1 MRCLLA
7 SPGGL
12 LLRSAGTLLRRRSC
26 SGPLLL
32 LLGAAICLFYQTL
45 VLARN
50 RSRVR
55 SGPQQPDSRRPTEEE
70 VLMESRRWICSL
82 EALQRETQVQTW
94 SERAVVL
101 TGRLPLSDTEVQL
114 YHRVLQQLDHQ
125 VHLSRY
131 AETSSLLRSPRG
143 VDGWSLLLCL
153 SSAEQSCLRRISFS
167 NLQQHHQMVNL
178 LPSLMEAF
186 SDVGGGLCAFMARSQ
201 LAGVGLPMRPRSCGS
216 TNEKLLV
223 PPDSFSGS
231 SPPDQVPPPALVA
244 MVNVYVLVTSV
255 TPLTSFLHDIS
266 VVTTNQQPARRPVK
280 LRDFLREQ
288 LGRSTSHDALGQ
300 VKRVI
305 SEVLQAAA
313 SNEERCASCF
323 QLLTFILL
331 FSRSITPVIVKVDT
345 ELTFSSLSDDT
356 FERQITKDQILE
368 DTLRFLLTSRTHL
381 SPDTHL
387 LPQAE
392 RQQTGLCGR
401 TLGVCLSEDHF
412 LLLLR
417 LQQQLRT
424 PSAFTLLFP
433 SIPSSSSWPPRSLSD
448 LLPLLAHHYDS
459 HTNSSCRSNEDTE
472 EPISQQP
479 ALSPPRLQDE
489 GVCMDPHLRQIYTD
503 PALTLTPPFSPDV
516 KEYRAE
522 VSFDTV
528 TIRIRPEPFSDA
540 CRVHLDEH
548 RGPRMA
554 NYPLGLGD
562 SRISILVTD
571 DADPKEPVVMTIYTV
586 LVSRESRPSL
596 PMFGDHVTCSFVQDC
611 GLLVQPGVPCGL
623 QAHIQSEGPVQ
634 TCSSGHVPGRW
645 VVPCLSCSD
654 NRTCDWREV
663 AWQPDGC
670 SHPVVDRSQLQ
681 DCMRD
686 RKVLFIGD
694 STNRG
699 MMYFLMERVNSS
711 LEDWGKAHD
720 TLIYKNLNGGQT
732 LVGYSYYP
740 QFWLEKKN
748 RPTFRQAL
756 LQLLHRSRPL
766 MNSDLTVLVVGGVQ
780 WLKVDHLRTIR
791 DVLDRESLSN
801 ITVVVK
807 SLGMGFHLPVDGIRS
822 LTLMEI
828 QALYQD
834 NSNIIKT
841 AEHHGYE
848 AIDTFSMTMGRYK
861 EFLQGRC
868 ACHYHEVEKFW
879 PPKTLI
885 QSSFTT
891 NGTRPGPGL
900 SSQSAVPDTEQEA
913 GSSTPRY
920 HVRGLVNQVYSEIL
934 LSRLCPRTRA

>member
-1 MRCLLA
+1 MLSHHLNLILFLFCLA
-7 SPGGL
+7 
-12 LLRSAGTLLRRRSC
+12 
-26 SGPLLL
+26 
-32 LLGAAICLFYQTL
+32 
-45 VLARN
+45 
-50 RSRVR
+50 
-55 SGPQQPDSRRPTEEE
+55 
-70 VLMESRRWICSL
+70 
-82 EALQRETQVQTW
+82 QVQTG
-94 SERAVVL
+94 SPRAVVL
-101 TGRLPLSDTEVQL
+101 TGRLPPSHTEVQL
-114 YHRVLQQLDHQ
+114 YHRVLRQLGHQ

-131 AETSSLLRSPRG
+131 AETSSLLRNSRG

-153 SSAEQSCLRRISFS
+153 SGAERSCLRRISFS
-167 NLQQHHQMVNL
+167 HLQRHQMVNL

-186 SDVGGGLCAFMARSQ
+186 SDVGGGLCAVTARSQ
-201 LAGVGLPMRPRSCGS
+201 LAGVVLPMRPRSCGS
-216 TNEKLLV
+216 TDQKLQI
-223 PPDSFSGS
+223 PQDSSN
-231 SPPDQVPPPALVA
+231 PPDQAPPLALVA
-244 MVNVYVLVTSV
+244 TVNVYVLVTSV
-255 TPLTSFLHDIS
+255 TPLASFLHDIS
-266 VVTTNQQPARRPVK
+266 VATTNQRPAGKPVK
-280 LRDFLREQ
+280 LRDFLLEQ
-288 LGRSTSHDALGQ
+288 LGPAASHDALGQ

-313 SNEERCASCF
+313 ASNEERCISCF
-323 QLLTFILL
+323 QLFTFVLL
-331 FSRSITPVIVKVDT
+331 FSRSITPVVVKVDAG
-345 ELTFSSLSDDT
+345 LTFSTLSDEK
-356 FERQITKDQILE
+356 FERQITKDRILE
-368 DTLRFLLTSRTHL
+368 DTLRFLLTAHTHL
-381 SPDTHL
+381 ASDTH
-387 LPQAE
+387 QSSEAN
-392 RQQTGLCGR
+392 RQQYELCRR
-401 TLGVCLSEDHF
+401 TLGVCLSEDHL

-424 PSAFTLLFP
+424 PSAFTLLLP
-433 SIPSSSSWPPRSLSD
+433 SIPSSSSSWPPRSVSD
-448 LLPLLAHHYDS
+448 LLLLLARHYDS
-459 HTNSSCRSNEDTE
+459 HSSCRIDEETE
-472 EPISQQP
+472 EPTDQEP
-479 ALSPPRLQDE
+479 ALSAPRPQDG
-489 GVCMDPHLRQIYTD
+489 GVCTDPHLRQIYTD
-503 PALTLTPPFSPDV
+503 PALTLTPPFSPEV
-516 KEYRAE
+516 KVYRAE

-528 TIRIRPEPFSDA
+528 TVRIRPEPFNDA
-540 CRVHLDEH
+540 CRAHLDEH

-571 DADPKEPVVMTIYTV
+571 DSDPDEPVVMTIYTV

-611 GLLVQPGVPCGL
+611 GLLVQPDAPCGL
-623 QAHIQSEGPVQ
+623 QPHIQTQGPVQ
-634 TCSSGHVPGRW
+634 TCGSGHVPGRW

-670 SHPVVDRSQLQ
+670 SHPVVDRPQLQ

-740 QFWLEKKN
+740 QFWLERKK

-780 WLKVDHLRTIR
+780 WLKVDHLKTIR
-791 DVLDRESLSN
+791 EVLDRESLSN

-822 LTLMEI
+822 LTLAEI

-834 NSNIIKT
+834 NSNIINT

-868 ACHYHEVEKFW
+868 ACHFHEVEKFW
-879 PPKTLI
+879 SPKTLI

-891 NGTRPGPGL
+891 NGTRPGPWL
-900 SSQSAVPDTEQEA
+900 SIQSVEPDTEQEM
-913 GSSTPRY
+913 GSSPPRY